1 MNGAT
6 VSKQVWFQ
14 YKIKP
19 VPVIGVKLKTPI
31 RFFRTVIG
39 DGLAD
44 VGAIPTVSFGAA
56 LHDADDVTFVPALP
70 LDGLSTLNDK
80 VG

>member
-1 MNGAT
+1 M
-6 VSKQVWFQ
+6 
-14 YKIKP
+14 
-19 VPVIGVKLKTPI
+19 KLKTPI
-31 RFFRTVIG
+31 RFFKTVIG